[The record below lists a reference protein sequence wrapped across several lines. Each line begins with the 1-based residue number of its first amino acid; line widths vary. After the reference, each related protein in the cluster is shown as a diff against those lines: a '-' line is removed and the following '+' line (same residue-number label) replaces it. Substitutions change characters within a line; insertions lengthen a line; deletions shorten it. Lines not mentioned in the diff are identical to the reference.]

1 MVSQVPRRAH
11 NPDHAGPSSTG
22 PAYWPVNSAHRFD
35 RGGIR
40 RARLPKG
47 QRHVSALRVVH
58 EALAER
64 GVADTVRLFDERQL
78 TRATAASRY
87 FELDDLAEMLS
98 RIEDAAGSGQDAA
111 SFDNEYRR
119 RFADGNAVRDAVAR
133 KMAQSPS
140 DFQE

>member
-1 MVSQVPRRAH
+1 MVSHVPGRAH
-11 NPDHAGPSSTG
+11 NPDHAGPCSPG
-22 PAYWPVNSAHRFD
+22 PAHWPVNSANRFD
-35 RGGIR
+35 RGGVHR
-40 RARLPKG
+40 SRLPKG

-64 GVADTVRLFDERQL
+64 GVADAIRLFDTRQL

-87 FELDDLAEMLS
+87 FELDDLAEMLG
-98 RIEDAAGSGQDAA
+98 RAGRVADSGPDAA

-119 RFADGNAVRDAVAR
+119 RFVDGSAVRDAVAR